1 MPKKRNKKNS
11 NNKKNINS
19 SNNIDKQQELHYQN
33 LHERKVHKTLRVFF
47 VCVSFP
53 LCIYFLAGKTTIT
66 SLSAIVSTS
75 TETVSIVY
83 KFIIVILVIIAIGA
97 VIWAYL
103 ERRAKNKKVIKLSKR
118 IVKLEKMI
126 DPNRSSSYLN
136 KDGSTRKEDKHDV

>member
-1 MPKKRNKKNS
+1 
-11 NNKKNINS
+11 
-19 SNNIDKQQELHYQN
+19 
-33 LHERKVHKTLRVFF
+33 
-47 VCVSFP
+47 
-53 LCIYFLAGKTTIT
+53 
-66 SLSAIVSTS
+66 
-75 TETVSIVY
+75 VSIVY
-83 KFIIVILVIIAIGA
+83 KFIIVILAIIAIGA